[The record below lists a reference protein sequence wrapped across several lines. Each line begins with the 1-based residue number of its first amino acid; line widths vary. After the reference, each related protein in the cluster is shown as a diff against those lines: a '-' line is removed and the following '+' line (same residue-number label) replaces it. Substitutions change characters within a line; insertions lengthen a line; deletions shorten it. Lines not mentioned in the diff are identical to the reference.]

1 MYVPVQGDQ
10 LRIVV
15 SQDAFL
21 PKILPHSKS
30 ALREMR
36 HWIPST
42 HHHVLITPEMLR
54 EQSNL
59 EGPWNPNPFDEA
71 NDEEKG
77 IDNGV
82 PGSKERKT
90 TVGTLGILAPK
101 KTAWQK
107 VRYSILNRG
116 YIPLVLRFISLI
128 FSILAVILAAFITR
142 NSVEGGVETRPSTV
156 MAFVVNGIAIFYLPW
171 AARVRSSNECDIDF
185 GRMSISDVLLE
196 SVPRQLS

>member
-1 MYVPVQGDQ
+1 
-10 LRIVV
+10 
-15 SQDAFL
+15 
-21 PKILPHSKS
+21 
-30 ALREMR
+30 
-36 HWIPST
+36 
-42 HHHVLITPEMLR
+42 MLR

-71 NDEEKG
+71 NDAEKG
-77 IDNGV
+77 IDDGL

-90 TVGTLGILAPK
+90 TVGILTPK
-101 KTAWQK
+101 KTALQK

-171 AARVRSSNECDIDF
+171 AARV
-185 GRMSISDVLLE
+185 
-196 SVPRQLS
+196 